1 MSDIVLEP
9 SPAMGDLD
17 GIEHSRLTQT
27 LWYYSFVRSDSLS
40 WYFRP
45 INNSSAP
52 AGYVKAIAPTNHD
65 GSLPTDGETSDDAW
79 ILSLQE
85 NGTLK
90 AVAKYDYS
98 QYDEP
103 RVISA
108 IQWEST
114 TEDEFFRNVYLLGDE
129 NIANVHY

>member
-90 AVAKYDYS
+90 AVAKYTGKYGD
-98 QYDEP
+98 YDEP
-103 RVISA
+103 HVISANNLDDEPYVISA
-108 IQWEST
+108 IQWESM
-114 TEDEFFRNVYLLGDE
+114 TEDEF
-129 NIANVHY
+129 